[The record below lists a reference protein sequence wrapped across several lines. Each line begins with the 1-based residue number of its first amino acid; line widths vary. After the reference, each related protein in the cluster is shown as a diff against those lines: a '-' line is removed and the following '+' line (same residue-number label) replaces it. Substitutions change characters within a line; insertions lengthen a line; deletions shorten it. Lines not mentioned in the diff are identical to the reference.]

1 MILKFDH
8 VYLIMSK
15 DEQLIARGVP
25 RNRYICHI
33 DEKTNKRLLTY
44 SSKGKAISA
53 FTDCGFYISEEA
65 HKYISENYP
74 KIKIIYWNNDI
85 QRLFK
90 AKEFIV
96 TYESI

>member
-1 MILKFDH
+1 MQLKLDH
-8 VYLIMSK
+8 VFLIISK
-15 DEQLIARGVP
+15 DEKLVAKGVP

-44 SSKGKAISA
+44 RSKNVAINA
-53 FTDCGFYISEEA
+53 FMDCGFYLSKEA
-65 HKYISENYP
+65 KKYISDNYP
-74 KIKIIYWNNDI
+74 EIKETHWDKDI
-85 QRLFK
+85 QNLFE